1 MALKIEFEGYTNEVK
16 TFGWGTVVKMTHSQ
30 RAKNKESG
38 IWETVGKDYVDVVL
52 PEGFNADLIKE
63 GMILNVLGT
72 FKVETYE
79 KRDGTTGVS
88 LKVRATDIEQVERQ
102 GQRATN
108 DAGAT
113 LTSMGAAAIDN
124 EMPF

>member
-1 MALKIEFEGYTNEVK
+1 MALKIEFEGYANEVK
-16 TFGWGTVVKMTHSQ
+16 TFGWGAVVKMTHSQ
-30 RAKNKESG
+30 RAKNKDSG
-38 IWETVGKDYVDVVL
+38 VWETVGKDYVDVVL

-88 LKVRATDIEQVERQ
+88 LKVRATEIEQVERQ
-102 GQRATN
+102 GQRATS